1 MWGILRFFQIIQEGT
16 LPAFAGPRLE
26 FGMRHAREL
35 DRFSLINRRNIQY
48 TNYTQSLITEALRV
62 RLLQAAFVDDLQM
75 QIMGQLELLIRR
87 FPADRALPPEQIS
100 AHNQAL
106 LDGIFFTLDTYLL
119 SFHDPMYALSALQS
133 ESVTEMY
140 TAGQQQ
146 LRAHYLETVALLV
159 KARKID
165 SAALLPKLRKTL
177 QTEIHEALLQHR
189 PQFCS
194 SAPHAFSYP
203 CADDHIGQHRGI
215 FYIKQY
221 LRALLFEERFLSFY
235 DRAELAAIAQ
245 DPQNKEDNLFL
256 RTLHSALGST
266 MLGKFSG
273 QLVLT
278 KDEYTHLCARLAKR
292 SQRELGQIVQLA
304 VHTLCRELPITDVG
318 LMLYV
323 RRAAKEWVPALCSA
337 RGKETMR
344 EYFTMS

>member
-1 MWGILRFFQIIQEGT
+1 MLFTKNLLSSDEQGDYSILSAPCQRFFSKKFSDFRPVFALTFSPAPCYNQCGVFYAFFKFFQIIQEGT
-16 LPAFAGPRLE
+16 LPAFAGPRLG

-194 SAPHAFSYP
+194 RTPHPFSYP
-203 CADDHIGQHRGI
+203 
-215 FYIKQY
+215 
-221 LRALLFEERFLSFY
+221 
-235 DRAELAAIAQ
+235 
-245 DPQNKEDNLFL
+245 
-256 RTLHSALGST
+256 
-266 MLGKFSG
+266 
-273 QLVLT
+273 
-278 KDEYTHLCARLAKR
+278 
-292 SQRELGQIVQLA
+292 
-304 VHTLCRELPITDVG
+304 
-318 LMLYV
+318 
-323 RRAAKEWVPALCSA
+323 
-337 RGKETMR
+337 
-344 EYFTMS
+344 

>member
-1 MWGILRFFQIIQEGT
+1 MWGVLRFFQIIQEGT
-16 LPAFAGPRLE
+16 LSVFAGQRLG

-87 FPADRALPPEQIS
+87 FPADPALSQEQIS

-159 KARKID
+159 KTRKIN
-165 SAALLPKLRKTL
+165 STALLPKLRQTL
-177 QTEIHEALLQHR
+177 QTEIHETLLQYR

-194 SAPHAFSYP
+194 STPHAFSYP
-203 CADDHIGQHRGI
+203 CADDRIGQHRGI

-235 DRAELAAIAQ
+235 DGEELAAVVQ
-245 DPQNKEDNLFL
+245 DTQSKDDNLFL
-256 RTLHSALGST
+256 RTLHSALGCT

-273 QLVLT
+273 QLVLAE
-278 KDEYTHLCARLAKR
+278 DEYAHLCARLAKR
-292 SQRELGQIVQLA
+292 SRRELGQIVQLG
-304 VHTLCRELPITDVG
+304 VHTLCKELPIGDVG

-337 RGKETMR
+337 RDRETMR
-344 EYFTMS
+344 GHFTVC